1 MSLGKGSL
9 PDAYLTPQV
18 ACSQV
23 ACSQVLSGTGMNS
36 HTNTR
41 VLTRA
46 QRRVRGSLTCRFPG
60 TCVHALRSIEVR
72 VHTHTE
78 A

>member
-1 MSLGKGSL
+1 MLR
-9 PDAYLTPQV
+9 PT
-18 ACSQV
+18 V

-41 VLTRA
+41 VLTCA
-46 QRRVRGSLTCRFPG
+46 ERRVDTGTARGSLTCRSPD
-60 TCVHALRSIEVR
+60 TRVCALTSIEVR